1 MRSGRRSSTLW
12 HSWWHVLVPCPI
24 PISKEADILLVDRL
38 LTLYSWIIIIRALIS
53 WVSPDPE
60 NPLMRVLHGITEPV
74 LAPLRRLVPPEKL
87 AGMDVSPLIAIFLIQ
102 VIQHFL
108 Y

>member
-1 MRSGRRSSTLW
+1 M
-12 HSWWHVLVPCPI
+12 PCPTLI
-24 PISKEADILLVDRL
+24 PREADILLIDRL
-38 LTLYSWIIIIRALIS
+38 LTLSSWIIIIRAVLS
-53 WVSPDPE
+53 WVSPDPS
-60 NPLMRVLHGITEPV
+60 NPLMRVLNGITEPV
-74 LAPLRRLVPPEKL
+74 LAPLRKLVPPEKL

>member
-1 MRSGRRSSTLW
+1 
-12 HSWWHVLVPCPI
+12 
-24 PISKEADILLVDRL
+24 
-38 LTLYSWIIIIRALIS
+38 
-53 WVSPDPE
+53 
-60 NPLMRVLHGITEPV
+60 MRVLYGITEPV

>member
-1 MRSGRRSSTLW
+1 MNDRRTCHPQSAGRD
-12 HSWWHVLVPCPI
+12 PI
-24 PISKEADILLVDRL
+24 LAIDRL

-53 WVSPDPE
+53 WVSPDPS
-60 NPLMRVLHGITEPV
+60 NPVVRILHQITEPV

-87 AGMDVSPLIAIFLIQ
+87 AGMDISPLIAIFLIQ

>member
-1 MRSGRRSSTLW
+1 MLA
-12 HSWWHVLVPCPI
+12 I
-24 PISKEADILLVDRL
+24 DRL

-53 WVSPDPE
+53 WVSPDPS
-60 NPLMRVLHGITEPV
+60 NPVVRILHQITEPV

-87 AGMDVSPLIAIFLIQ
+87 AGMDISPLIAIFLIQ